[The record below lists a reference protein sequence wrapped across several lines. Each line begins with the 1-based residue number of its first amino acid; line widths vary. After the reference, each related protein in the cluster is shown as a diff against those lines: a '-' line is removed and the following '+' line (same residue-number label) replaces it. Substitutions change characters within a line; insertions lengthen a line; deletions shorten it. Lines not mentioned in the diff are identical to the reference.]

1 MLRSV
6 FAGVVVIESFDQL
19 LIVSSAGKNL
29 FRRFHEFISL
39 MFFPYQLRNL
49 GAESVLVLE
58 LVFEQG
64 IFRNLQYDYLVIY

>member
-29 FRRFHEFISL
+29 FRRLHEFISSIFL
-39 MFFPYQLRNL
+39 LISFGKLE
-49 GAESVLVLE
+49 AESVLVLE
-58 LVFEQG
+58 LVSLNKEYSEL
-64 IFRNLQYDYLVIY
+64 RNTVTIC